1 MPAHRKSL
9 AELTASGSTAKDPQR
24 FRNRTEPPAPKAPL
38 DKIPKH
44 LDAEQKKVWRE
55 IVSNAPEGLL
65 GSCDSIAIELCVRLV
80 CKMRNSPDKWTST
93 DAGQLA
99 NIMGKLGGT
108 PGDRQRLNVVAPV
121 EKTVKD
127 ELSELD

>member
-9 AELTASGSTAKDPQR
+9 AEHIASGSAAHDPQR
-24 FRNRTEPPAPKAPL
+24 FRNRTDPPAPKAPL

-44 LDAEQKKVWRE
+44 LDAEQKKVWKE

-80 CKMRNSPDKWTST
+80 CKMRNDSEKWTST
-93 DAGQLA
+93 DASQLA
-99 NIMGKLGGT
+99 NMLGKLGGT
-108 PGDRQRLNVVAPV
+108 PSDRQRLNVAGPV
-121 EKTVKD
+121 EKKDSEWD
-127 ELSELD
+127 EL